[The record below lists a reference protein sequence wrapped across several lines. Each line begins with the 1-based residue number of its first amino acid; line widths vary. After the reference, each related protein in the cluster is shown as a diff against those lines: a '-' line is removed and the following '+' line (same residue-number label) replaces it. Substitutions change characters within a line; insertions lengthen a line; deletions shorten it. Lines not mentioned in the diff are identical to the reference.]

1 MMNSRYLQ
9 NGLQGKYAHYQ
20 TDMLFDGLSWKLA
33 GEKPEGS
40 PHSVWELLFHMNYWQ
55 DFILAELHEEKTER
69 PQDQSD
75 SWPSAPAPA
84 NEEEYTEA
92 VTQFLKSLGRATQQ
106 ASKDSL
112 EEGIDGRKRTPA
124 DLLMVLINHNSYH
137 AGQVV
142 FARKLIGAW
151 PPPSDGEDNT

>member
-1 MMNSRYLQ
+1 MITRYLQ

-20 TDMLFDGLSWKLA
+20 TDMLFSGLSWEMA
-33 GEKPEGS
+33 GEKPEGC

-55 DFILAELHEEKTER
+55 DFILAEMHEEKTES
-69 PQDQSD
+69 PQDLPE
-75 SWPSAPAPA
+75 SWPSSPFPS
-84 NEEEYTEA
+84 NEKEYTDA

-106 ASKDSL
+106 ASKSSL
-112 EEGIDGRKRTPA
+112 EEGLDGRKRNSA

-142 FARKLIGAW
+142 FVRKLIGAW
-151 PPPSDGEDNT
+151 PPPDAEQKEE